1 MNAVSRLI
9 SSGCSR
15 ESRKPCASR
24 RAANSLAATPESGS
38 GLPGT
43 VLDETLLVATG
54 EGALRLTRIQAP
66 GRAAM
71 PAEAFLRGRKVPP
84 GTRLG

>member
-1 MNAVSRLI
+1 M
-9 SSGCSR
+9 
-15 ESRKPCASR
+15 
-24 RAANSLAATPESGS
+24 
-38 GLPGT
+38 
-43 VLDETLLVATG
+43 LDETLLVATG
-54 EGALRLTRIQAP
+54 EAALRLTRIQAP